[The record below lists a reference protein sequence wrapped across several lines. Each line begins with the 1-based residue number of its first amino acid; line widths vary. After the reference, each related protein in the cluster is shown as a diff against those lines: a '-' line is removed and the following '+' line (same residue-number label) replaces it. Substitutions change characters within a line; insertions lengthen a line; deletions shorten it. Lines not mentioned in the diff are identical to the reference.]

1 MKPCSGLLACAWLF
15 SLVSTPFAAVAECNF
30 NETLETDSS
39 ILLTQA
45 PLAEMYDP
53 YKAFQESYAEVESFK
68 LNDMIKSITVTI
80 ASLIPEVGPIVSLIL
95 NIFWP
100 SGPGPEKYLLDAMQ
114 DWTKKYVEAKLANLL
129 TELIKRDVNQTQHQL
144 TSYKWKVQQAN
155 NALDAGNI
163 KEANAYLSVAFV
175 YLHQAYVSAGSAV
188 LQSSEVKVE
197 GVLQGQQIPY
207 YLMSGSL
214 LLSVQRE
221 FYEMILVYRKHNGQ
235 KDPPWGTL

>member
-1 MKPCSGLLACAWLF
+1 MLKFFEVDSRSMKPCRGLLACAWLF

-53 YKAFQESYAEVESFK
+53 YKAFQESYAEVESFNQ
-68 LNDMIKSITVTI
+68 LNDMIKSITMTI
-80 ASLIPEVGPIVSLIL
+80 ASLVPEVGPIVSLIL

-129 TELIKRDVNQTQHQL
+129 TELIKRDVNQTQHSSRAANGKCSRPIMHWMLATSKRQML
-144 TSYKWKVQQAN
+144 TCPLRLYIS
-155 NALDAGNI
+155 I
-163 KEANAYLSVAFV
+163 K
-175 YLHQAYVSAGSAV
+175 H
-188 LQSSEVKVE
+188 
-197 GVLQGQQIPY
+197 
-207 YLMSGSL
+207 
-214 LLSVQRE
+214 
-221 FYEMILVYRKHNGQ
+221 
-235 KDPPWGTL
+235 T